1 MELPVSRF
9 HKACVL
15 ATLILLSASFAV
27 SADKAKLGIATEA
40 TISGFF
46 SPKLKRV
53 KITTVVPGSPAALAG
68 LLPGDFIVEANG
80 KKIEGAPAREM
91 AGLLRDVKPGQHLQ
105 LRVKRG
111 ESNFKDVE
119 VVAGS

>member
-1 MELPVSRF
+1 MSRF

-15 ATLILLSASFAV
+15 ATLILLSVSFAV
-27 SADKAKLGIATEA
+27 SAGKAKLGIATEA

-80 KKIEGAPAREM
+80 QKIEGAPAREM

-105 LRVKRG
+105 LKVKRG

-119 VVAGS
+119 IVAGS